1 MGIMIGVGSQASS
14 ADVLVLIQC
23 ALDEFDAVS
32 LEATIRRTVRIANLM
47 GETYAALRLGFELKP
62 TGGHPPAN
70 AEMTRRLMADQ
81 SAWRDPDGVAE
92 AALAEYMAEHR
103 MPNGLVDA
111 HSIAEIEFWQRERL
125 PADQISDAD
134 YRGDLDQQIR
144 MVSALART
152 RHTAFTYLCQ
162 WERQLTFSVNQGDA
176 LDAASKRVD
185 GLLGA
190 HAPDVVDRFNVAFR
204 RLREAAQRD
213 SEVEAGEELSH
224 ALTSCRRIL
233 KSVVDIVQPADPA
246 LRESEDGHP
255 LSDKQYKNRLFEFLK
270 KRLPSGS
277 FAGALTKSS
286 EALFDRFSTVDALA
300 SKGVHAQVALD
311 EAHFCALSTYT
322 LAGQILASAESAD
335 TGS

>member
-1 MGIMIGVGSQASS
+1 MGTMIGVGARASS
-14 ADVLVLIQC
+14 EDVLVLIRR
-23 ALDEFDAVS
+23 ALDDFDAVT
-32 LEATIRRTVRIANLM
+32 LEATLRRTVRIANLM
-47 GETYAALRLGFELKP
+47 GETHAALRLGFELKP

-81 SAWRDPDGVAE
+81 SAWHDPDGVAE

-103 MPNGLVDA
+103 TPNGLVDI
-111 HSIAEIEFWQRERL
+111 HSLAEIEFWQRERL
-125 PADQISDAD
+125 PADQISDPD
-134 YRGDLDQQIR
+134 YRDDLDQQLR
-144 MVSALART
+144 MVTTLART

-162 WERQLTFSVNQGDA
+162 WERQLTFSMNQGDA

-190 HAPDVVDRFNVAFR
+190 HAPGVVDRFNVAFR

-246 LRESEDGHP
+246 LPESEDGHK
-255 LSDKQYKNRLFEFLK
+255 LTDEQYKNRLFEFLK
-270 KRLPSGS
+270 TRVPSRS
-277 FAGALTKSS
+277 FAGALAKSS
-286 EALFDRFSTVDALA
+286 EALFDRFSTVDTLA
-300 SKGVHAQVALD
+300 SKGIHAQVALD

-322 LAGQILASAESAD
+322 LAGEILAAAEAAEG
-335 TGS
+335 GS